1 MKKRFNDFAD
11 YNADADASNADLYL
25 RPTRREEREKR
36 GCFVRF
42 LRTAA
47 LLFAVLIV
55 ALGSVAG
62 LFYWRSVSAPID
74 VENASTGKLVGWLA
88 LRDLSV
94 ETPETRERL
103 FERYV
108 ETIESADGVVE
119 PEKLELPE
127 QAKRFARLYFQRV
140 EETRATQEAQESQKT
155 KKNQTKETTND
166 ATARRNAKRAPYF
179 RLDYYVAPRSADS
192 PETSEYVVS
201 SDVRPGP
208 ALLKRWNASR
218 ENSDADAAKQEK
230 TPAVE
235 KNVRLLVMQWF
246 VAKRRAY
253 DKAPDAEKQRQ
264 IDETVA
270 ELLGWQKFYMKIQ
283 NDATQTT
290 PSRAEMLAE
299 FEKTVESWIELE
311 TSEELAKTL
320 WFKDLLVAAVAKSET
335 PLGRLTKSEPPRAR
349 KRP

>member
-1 MKKRFNDFAD
+1 
-11 YNADADASNADLYL
+11 
-25 RPTRREEREKR
+25 
-36 GCFVRF
+36 
-42 LRTAA
+42 
-47 LLFAVLIV
+47 
-55 ALGSVAG
+55 
-62 LFYWRSVSAPID
+62 
-74 VENASTGKLVGWLA
+74 
-88 LRDLSV
+88 
-94 ETPETRERL
+94 
-103 FERYV
+103 
-108 ETIESADGVVE
+108 
-119 PEKLELPE
+119 
-127 QAKRFARLYFQRV
+127 
-140 EETRATQEAQESQKT
+140 
-155 KKNQTKETTND
+155 
-166 ATARRNAKRAPYF
+166 
-179 RLDYYVAPRSADS
+179 
-192 PETSEYVVS
+192 
-201 SDVRPGP
+201 
-208 ALLKRWNASR
+208 
-218 ENSDADAAKQEK
+218 
-230 TPAVE
+230 
-235 KNVRLLVMQWF
+235 MQWF

>member
-11 YNADADASNADLYL
+11 YNADADASSADPYL
-25 RPTRREEREKR
+25 RPTRREKREKR
-36 GCFVRF
+36 GCFVRL

-47 LLFAVLIV
+47 LLFALLIV

-108 ETIESADGVVE
+108 ETLESADGVVE

-140 EETRATQEAQESQKT
+140 EKEKEAQKT
-155 KKNQTKETTND
+155 KKTQTQAETND
-166 ATARRNAKRAPYF
+166 AAPSRRNAKRAPYF

-208 ALLKRWNASR
+208 ALLERWNAAR
-218 ENSDADAAKQEK
+218 EKSNAAAKGDQ

-283 NDATQTT
+283 NDATQTP

-335 PLGRLTKSEPPRAR
+335 PFGRLTKSEPPRAR